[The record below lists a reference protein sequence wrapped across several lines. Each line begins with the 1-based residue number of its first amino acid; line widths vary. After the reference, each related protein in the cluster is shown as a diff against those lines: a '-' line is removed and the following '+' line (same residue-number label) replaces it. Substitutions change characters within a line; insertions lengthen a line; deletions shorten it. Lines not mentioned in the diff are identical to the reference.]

1 MNQTERILNMVKEG
15 KISPEEAE
23 TLLNAINKPE
33 KKGMNEPSGCNL
45 RIRVISNKPGEDAE
59 KPGTIV
65 KVNLPIKIISLL
77 AKTTGKL
84 NLNMAGKNDQVRE
97 SLSNYGIDLGENGE
111 IKDVEALTE
120 ALEKLCEMAPVE
132 LVNVIAN
139 EDDENT
145 IVKIWIE

>member
-33 KKGMNEPSGCNL
+33 KKGMNEPTGCNL
-45 RIRVISNKPGEDAE
+45 RIRVISHKPGESEDS
-59 KPGTIV
+59 PGTVV
-65 KVNLPIKIISLL
+65 KVNLPIKIVSLL

-84 NLNMAGKNDQVRE
+84 NLNVADKSGQVKQ

-111 IKDVEALTE
+111 IKDAEALSE

-139 EDDENT
+139 EDGENT
-145 IVKIWIE
+145 IVKIWVE